1 MSVLSHFR
9 GEEYTDLIESLVYS
23 SKDKSVSYYLSIMS
37 YLSETD
43 GPTTRGYRLV
53 ATVMSYDP
61 DDDYNLDDDEGGK
74 KYGEH
79 ISSHSLSGFYNTPTV
94 PYALAQMVSLSVKL
108 DEGFVNNE
116 LHLDIFESIDMKLS
130 SKSFGRT
137 TSMTLDLFDASYEI
151 VWDAFS
157 NQISADEV
165 DTPEV
170 MQDQVIRSYPSKPNL
185 KLVVNNDA
193 V

>member
-1 MSVLSHFR
+1 MSILSHFK

-23 SKDKSVSYYLSIMS
+23 SKNMNVSYYLSIMS
-37 YLSETD
+37 YLTKED
-43 GPTTRGYRLV
+43 GQTTRGYRLI
-53 ATVMSYDP
+53 ATVMSYEVDG
-61 DDDYNLDDDEGGK
+61 DDDTDDGDK

-79 ISSHSLSGFYNTPTV
+79 ISSHSMSKLYNTPTI

-116 LHLDIFESIDMKLS
+116 LHLDIFESLDFELS
-130 SKSFGRT
+130 SKSYGRT
-137 TSMTLDLFDASYEI
+137 ESMILDLYDSSYEV

-157 NQISADEV
+157 NQITEDEREYV
-165 DTPEV
+165 EELE
-170 MQDQVIRSYPSKPNL
+170 DQVMSSYPPKL

-193 V
+193 

>member
-1 MSVLSHFR
+1 MSILSHFKR
-9 GEEYTDLIESLVYS
+9 EEYTDLIESLVYS
-23 SKDKSVSYYLSIMS
+23 SKDMNVSYYLSIMS
-37 YLSETD
+37 YLTKED
-43 GPTTRGYRLV
+43 GQTTRGYRLI
-53 ATVMSYDP
+53 ATVMSYEVDGDDDP
-61 DDDYNLDDDEGGK
+61 DIDDSNK

-79 ISSHSLSGFYNTPTV
+79 ISSHSMSKLYNTPTI

-193 V
+193 L